1 SLYYLS
7 HHGIKADHLVNL
19 SSILTLLSF
28 TVRDILFLR
37 LLAIGAQLTFIPYC
51 LMQSPPLWTP
61 VIWNV
66 LFLMVNIVNLII
78 LLLERRPVKFSSDEE
93 KLYKL
98 AFNSLTPREFLKLL
112 ACGEWREGKAEE
124 ILILPRTIS
133 PRVSILCQGEA
144 VATLEGKEL
153 SKIPEGKL
161 LGVSSIFAGSPMP
174 IGIKF
179 ITVSRYISW
188 PIEPLQKNLDKQ
200 PELRAKLR
208 SIVSQDLAKSVNFLE
223 EFQVKEWQKNH
234 KNIETQE

>member
-1 SLYYLS
+1 MKKKFLVLGSLILIGMILAVSLYYLS

-133 PRVSILCQGEA
+133 PRVSILC
-144 VATLEGKEL
+144 
-153 SKIPEGKL
+153 
-161 LGVSSIFAGSPMP
+161 
-174 IGIKF
+174 
-179 ITVSRYISW
+179 
-188 PIEPLQKNLDKQ
+188 
-200 PELRAKLR
+200 
-208 SIVSQDLAKSVNFLE
+208 
-223 EFQVKEWQKNH
+223 
-234 KNIETQE
+234 